1 MDISYKLLGLTFS
14 VFFMDRYKISIRIAF
29 QMIVIIL
36 GQYLTCLKT
45 QSYLF
50 FRVFVRVSY
59 T

>member
-36 GQYLTCLKT
+36 GQYLTSLKT